1 MKKIFMMM
9 MFLLMLLVSSCAAA
23 PGGDMDYEPEGDLS
37 QGESNEEVVNEYY
50 SFHIF
55 DMNNTQY
62 RMLLPEDS
70 KAAIRY
76 YYTERSEVTTLD
88 DPKINMVYKVEYL
101 KSSDISF
108 DSMFYTLLAEVLPL
122 IQKDIPNATIN
133 IDGFKEEVEFKLSNP
148 DNVEIRAVLI
158 EYYYPVKLIE
168 AKTSKMIMVYIPIYK
183 DMLVK
188 KENSIQTIDKS
199 EFISLEEFYSNPRLY
214 QKNNK

>member
-1 MKKIFMMM
+1 MRKIFMII

-23 PGGDMDYEPEGDLS
+23 PGGNMDYEPEVDLS
-37 QGESNEEVVNEYY
+37 PGGSKEEVDEYY
-50 SFHIF
+50 SFHVF
-55 DMNNTQY
+55 NMNNTQY

-76 YYTERSEVTTLD
+76 YYTVRSEVTTLS
-88 DPKINMVYKVEYL
+88 DPKINMVYKVEYI

-122 IQKDIPNATIN
+122 IQKEIPNATIN
-133 IDGFKEEVEFKLSNP
+133 IDGFKEEVEFRLSNP

-158 EYYYPVKLIE
+158 EYYYPIKLVE
-168 AKTSKMIMVYIPIYK
+168 TNTSKMIMVYIPIYK

-188 KENSIQTIDKS
+188 KANSIQTIDKS